1 MCGLIQGFL
10 RNEARLLKNRNRIE
24 KRIMMKNK
32 KLIIRI
38 VTVVLVLILAYVGK
52 SLNPSEEAVSD
63 TEETLVEMDQDES
76 PVELDETVTNMTEQE
91 EVVLEEEEILYPFR
105 TQEQLTDHYERHG
118 IEMGYDT
125 EESYV
130 AGANG
135 VVLSPDALHK
145 LEEEDG
151 DFVYYLEETNEFV
164 VLSPD
169 GYIRTYFCPDDGIDY
184 YNRQ

>member
-1 MCGLIQGFL
+1 
-10 RNEARLLKNRNRIE
+10 
-24 KRIMMKNK
+24 MKNK

-38 VTVVLVLILAYVGK
+38 ITIVLVLILAYFGK
-52 SLNPSEEAVSD
+52 DLNLGSGEQASGENTNIEENVAEGED
-63 TEETLVEMDQDES
+63 EEETDTAQ
-76 PVELDETVTNMTEQE
+76 TNAE
-91 EVVLEEEEILYPFR
+91 EVPEDEEILYPFR
-105 TQEQLTDHYERHG
+105 SQEQLTDHYERHG
-118 IEMGYDT
+118 VEMGYDT

>member
-1 MCGLIQGFL
+1 
-10 RNEARLLKNRNRIE
+10 
-24 KRIMMKNK
+24 MKNK

-38 VTVVLVLILAYVGK
+38 VTVALVLVLAYVGK
-52 SLNPSEEAVSD
+52 SLNTGEEPVEEAG
-63 TEETLVEMDQDES
+63 TEEQMSEAEAEVEQD
-76 PVELDETVTNMTEQE
+76 
-91 EVVLEEEEILYPFR
+91 VVLDEEEILYPFR
-105 TQEQLTDHYERHG
+105 TQAQLTDHYERHG
-118 IEMGYDT
+118 VEMGYDT

>member
-1 MCGLIQGFL
+1 
-10 RNEARLLKNRNRIE
+10 
-24 KRIMMKNK
+24 MKNK
-32 KLIIRI
+32 KLIIRVI
-38 VTVVLVLILAYVGK
+38 TIALVLVLAYFGK
-52 SLNPSEEAVSD
+52 GLDLGTGEPKTEEDARVEENVTEGTGTEVSD
-63 TEETLVEMDQDES
+63 TEGTD
-76 PVELDETVTNMTEQE
+76 TEIADTE
-91 EVVLEEEEILYPFR
+91 DEEILYPFR
-105 TQEQLTDHYERHG
+105 SQEQLTDHYERHG
-118 IEMGYDT
+118 VEMGYDT

>member
-1 MCGLIQGFL
+1 
-10 RNEARLLKNRNRIE
+10 
-24 KRIMMKNK
+24 MKNK

-38 VTVVLVLILAYVGK
+38 VTLVLVLILAYVGK
-52 SLNPSEEAVSD
+52 SLNSGEEPGEGTDES
-63 TEETLVEMDQDES
+63 LVEMEQAQDE
-76 PVELDETVTNMTEQE
+76 PLVEMEQAQDEPLVEMEQAQNETVPTIAEQE
-91 EVVLEEEEILYPFR
+91 DVVLDEEEILYPFR

-118 IEMGYDT
+118 VEMGYDT

>member
-1 MCGLIQGFL
+1 
-10 RNEARLLKNRNRIE
+10 
-24 KRIMMKNK
+24 MKNK

-38 VTVVLVLILAYVGK
+38 VTLVLVLILAYVGK
-52 SLNPSEEAVSD
+52 SLNTGEESGGDTSEDV
-63 TEETLVEMDQDES
+63 V
-76 PVELDETVTNMTEQE
+76 EQE
-91 EVVLEEEEILYPFR
+91 DAILGEDVAEQEDVVLDEEEILYPFR
-105 TQEQLTDHYERHG
+105 TQAQLTDHYERHG
-118 IEMGYDT
+118 VEMGYDT

>member
-1 MCGLIQGFL
+1 
-10 RNEARLLKNRNRIE
+10 
-24 KRIMMKNK
+24 MKNK
-32 KLIIRI
+32 KLIIRVI
-38 VTVVLVLILAYVGK
+38 TIALVLVLAYFGK
-52 SLNPSEEAVSD
+52 GLDLGTGEPKTEEDARVEENVTEGTD
-63 TEETLVEMDQDES
+63 TEIAD
-76 PVELDETVTNMTEQE
+76 TED
-91 EVVLEEEEILYPFR
+91 EEILYPFR
-105 TQEQLTDHYERHG
+105 SQEQLTDHYERHG
-118 IEMGYDT
+118 VEMGYDT

-169 GYIRTYFCPDDGIDY
+169 GYIRTYFCQDDGIDY

>member
-1 MCGLIQGFL
+1 
-10 RNEARLLKNRNRIE
+10 
-24 KRIMMKNK
+24 MKNK

-38 VTVVLVLILAYVGK
+38 AVLVVLLVLTYVGK
-52 SLNPSEEAVSD
+52 NMNGAE
-63 TEETLVEMDQDES
+63 EETG
-76 PVELDETVTNMTEQE
+76 DETAAVVQE
-91 EVVLEEEEILYPFR
+91 EPELEEEEIVYPFR
-105 TQEQLTDHYERHG
+105 SQEQLTDHFERHG
-118 IEMGYDT
+118 VEMGYDT

-135 VVLSPDALHK
+135 VVFSPDALHK

>member
-1 MCGLIQGFL
+1 
-10 RNEARLLKNRNRIE
+10 
-24 KRIMMKNK
+24 MKNK

-38 VTVVLVLILAYVGK
+38 ITIVLVLILAYFGK
-52 SLNPSEEAVSD
+52 DLNLGSSEQASGENTNIEENVAEGED
-63 TEETLVEMDQDES
+63 EEETDTAQ
-76 PVELDETVTNMTEQE
+76 TNAE
-91 EVVLEEEEILYPFR
+91 EVPEDEEILYPFR
-105 TQEQLTDHYERHG
+105 SQEQLTDHYERHG
-118 IEMGYDT
+118 VEMGYDT

>member
-1 MCGLIQGFL
+1 
-10 RNEARLLKNRNRIE
+10 
-24 KRIMMKNK
+24 MKNK

-38 VTVVLVLILAYVGK
+38 ITIALVLVLAYFGK
-52 SLNPSEEAVSD
+52 GLDLGNGEPK
-63 TEETLVEMDQDES
+63 TEEDARVEEN
-76 PVELDETVTNMTEQE
+76 VTEGID
-91 EVVLEEEEILYPFR
+91 EEILYPFR
-105 TQEQLTDHYERHG
+105 SQEQLTDHYERHG
-118 IEMGYDT
+118 VEMGYDT

>member
-1 MCGLIQGFL
+1 
-10 RNEARLLKNRNRIE
+10 
-24 KRIMMKNK
+24 MKNK

-38 VTVVLVLILAYVGK
+38 ITIALVLMLAYFGK
-52 SLNPSEEAVSD
+52 DLNLGSGEQESEEDARVKENVTEGTD
-63 TEETLVEMDQDES
+63 TEAVDTE
-76 PVELDETVTNMTEQE
+76 VTDAEIADAE
-91 EVVLEEEEILYPFR
+91 DEEILYPFR

-118 IEMGYDT
+118 VEMGYDT

-135 VVLSPDALHK
+135 VVLSPEALHK